1 MPEFDDAVLDA
12 FLEQQEKLFP
22 EQVAGTREEAREFLE
37 ETFAVVLANKK
48 EVWEYFN
55 EEGIDLEELGEDDI
69 TSADE
74 VFAVGDGRFLIVEA

>member
-12 FLEQQEKLFP
+12 FLQQQKKLFP

-37 ETFAVVLANKK
+37 ETFAVVLASKK